1 MVALRSYGGQI
12 RYCEVEYMD
21 ATDGKVEH
29 EGSAGS
35 RQYRSKSEQADVFAI
50 GSSDVKWSF
59 SQAGRAKRQ
68 T

>member
-35 RQYRSKSEQADVFAI
+35 RQYRSKSEQAD
-50 GSSDVKWSF
+50 GSL
-59 SQAGRAKRQ
+59 
-68 T
+68 